1 MKKKLIPIL
10 TVCVLVACGIFV
22 LVNQKKTQDL
32 NNPPVTN
39 STTKN
44 NIKDKKTNKSDKV
57 VKSNKNTDGT
67 NKDTGNTEES
77 STSVKENDL
86 PEWTEFKLSLNGKKI
101 NLPILYSDYEK
112 TGYKIPDIREGDRYD
127 SEQSIK
133 NIPTINDKG
142 ETVYINLEN
151 RLSTEAKVYDCYVT
165 GITIS
170 NEKTPSNY
178 TLPENLKLG
187 LSTDEVNDIIGE
199 PTQYWQPNDDESTAV
214 FIINDLYECNITFN
228 KDGKVTEI
236 MFNNNDE

>member
-44 NIKDKKTNKSDKV
+44 NIKDKKPDKSDKV

-112 TGYKIPDIREGDRYD
+112 TG
-127 SEQSIK
+127 
-133 NIPTINDKG
+133 
-142 ETVYINLEN
+142 
-151 RLSTEAKVYDCYVT
+151 
-165 GITIS
+165 
-170 NEKTPSNY
+170 
-178 TLPENLKLG
+178 
-187 LSTDEVNDIIGE
+187 
-199 PTQYWQPNDDESTAV
+199 
-214 FIINDLYECNITFN
+214 
-228 KDGKVTEI
+228 
-236 MFNNNDE
+236 